1 MVDTETMH
9 HAFVDRSR
17 FVALMLRQFAV
28 AGLLLAVSSGVSL
41 ADTLHDCEQDDVA
54 STALRACTMLLGN
67 GGLDPKERGRIY
79 TLRGV
84 AWMTEDDPSAAAEDF
99 SHAIEL
105 EDTNVRAIRGRA
117 RAHSQIGSYGLA
129 AADWGR
135 LIAMKP
141 ENEEYYRNRGAAHLA
156 DRKTDLAFAD
166 YAKALE
172 IDPKSA
178 EAHIGRALIYDYL
191 GDRAAALDEFTAA
204 LEINPGYIP
213 AHWAKAQA
221 AERWGDKALAIQSY
235 STLLKYNGVYAHARK
250 ALDRLGIHTPP

>member
-1 MVDTETMH
+1 MH
-9 HAFVDRSR
+9 HAFVKASELARVTLRRS
-17 FVALMLRQFAV
+17 VVLGLMLTASPGASF
-28 AGLLLAVSSGVSL
+28 
-41 ADTLHDCEQDDVA
+41 ADTMRDCEQDDVA

-117 RAHSQIGSYGLA
+117 RAHTQIGSYNLA
-129 AADWGR
+129 AADWSR
-135 LIAMKP
+135 LIALKP
-141 ENEEYYRNRGAAHLA
+141 DNEEFYRNRGAAHLA

-172 IDPKSA
+172 LNPKSP
-178 EAHIGRALIYDYL
+178 EAHIGRALVHDFL
-191 GDRAAALDEFTAA
+191 GDRRSALEEFTTA
-204 LEINPGYIP
+204 LEIDPGYIP

-235 STLLKYNGVYAHARK
+235 STLLKYNGVFAHARK
-250 ALDRLGIHTPP
+250 ALVRLGIETPP